1 MEELE
6 IITAKCFSCSYCYTC
21 RYYQNS
27 LWDWYIFTH
36 PEDGCPAEK
45 YEFDSLYKE
54 LHYHVALCS
63 KNKVVCINSDSAY
76 PNILNKEIS
85 LHVQEEIEKRKT
97 SQFVH
102 EDLNNENKYYNFFA
116 YPLAYD
122 SELFGC
128 LLVFSSTP
136 LSNEEN
142 KILMSFRNLLTTF
155 IRQ

>member
-1 MEELE
+1 MNIHNMKE
-6 IITAKCFSCSYCYTC
+6 I
-21 RYYQNS
+21 S
-27 LWDWYIFTH
+27 LII
-36 PEDGCPAEK
+36 
-45 YEFDSLYKE
+45 DSLYKE

-102 EDLNNENKYYNFFA
+102 EDLNNENKYYNFFS